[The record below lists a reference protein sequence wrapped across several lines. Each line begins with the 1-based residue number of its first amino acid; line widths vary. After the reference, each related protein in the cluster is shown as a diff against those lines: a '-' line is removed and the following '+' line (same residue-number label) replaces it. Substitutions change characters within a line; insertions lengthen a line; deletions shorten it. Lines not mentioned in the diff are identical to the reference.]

1 MNIIPPKPENESALS
16 LAEFLEKF
24 MFTVT
29 DFAKLCYC
37 CRLSIS
43 TIRDHKKKPSMLL
56 LKRMEDVCNGWV
68 TEESIKPKDK

>member
-1 MNIIPPKPENESALS
+1 MNIVPQKPDDKAALP

-43 TIRDHKKKPSMLL
+43 NIRDHKKQPSLL
-56 LKRMEDVCNGWV
+56 LLRRMEDVCNGWV
-68 TEESIKPKDK
+68 TEESIKKKG